1 MMMKRIG
8 SWPWALSR
16 DERLA
21 AAAVGRTQGTEH
33 AVSAKTKNRYG
44 AMLAKQKKLQA
55 ISAQLQTKEMG
66 T

>member
-21 AAAVGRTQGTEH
+21 AAAIGRSQNPETP
-33 AVSAKTKNRYG
+33 VSAKVKHRYG
-44 AMLAKQKKLQA
+44 AMLVKQKKLLA
-55 ISAQLQTKEMG
+55 RVA
-66 T
+66 

>member
-21 AAAVGRTQGTEH
+21 AAAIGRTQGTENP
-33 AVSAKTKNRYG
+33 VNAKTRNRYG
-44 AMLAKQKKLQA
+44 AMLVKQRKLQA

>member
-21 AAAVGRTQGTEH
+21 AAIVGRGQNVETK
-33 AVSAKTKNRYG
+33 VSTKVKHRYG
-44 AMLAKQKKLQA
+44 AMLVKQKKHLA
-55 ISAQLQTKEMG
+55 RVA
-66 T
+66 

>member
-21 AAAVGRTQGTEH
+21 AATVGRGQNTETE
-33 AVSAKTKNRYG
+33 VSVKVKQRYG
-44 AMLAKQKKLQA
+44 AMLVKQKKLLA
-55 ISAQLQTKEMG
+55 RVA
-66 T
+66 

>member
-21 AAAVGRTQGTEH
+21 AATIGRGQGAETQ
-33 AVSAKTKNRYG
+33 VSAKVKHRYG
-44 AMLAKQKKLQA
+44 AMLVKQKKL
-55 ISAQLQTKEMG
+55 SARRA
-66 T
+66 

>member
-21 AAAVGRTQGTEH
+21 AATVGRGQGTEVQ
-33 AVSAKTKNRYG
+33 ANAKIKQRYG
-44 AMLAKQKKLQA
+44 AMLVKQKKLLA
-55 ISAQLQTKEMG
+55 RVA
-66 T
+66 

>member
-21 AAAVGRTQGTEH
+21 AALIGRSQGAETP
-33 AVSAKTKNRYG
+33 VSAKVKHRYG
-44 AMLAKQKKLQA
+44 AMLAKQKKLLA
-55 ISAQLQTKEMG
+55 RRA
-66 T
+66 